1 MRNFEITIISD
12 RLSAAVK
19 DAGIDTKGNSVLHF
33 AVPSNT
39 EAEAWNIFEDKCNL
53 MSELQMSGT
62 VRLWN
67 RKSSAALP
75 HSQKTIFGK

>member
-12 RLSAAVK
+12 QLSAAVK

-39 EAEAWNIFEDKCNL
+39 EAEAWNIFQDKCNL

-62 VRLWN
+62 VRLWDW
-67 RKSSAALP
+67 KSSVTLP
-75 HSQKTIFGK
+75 RSKQTIFGK